1 LWRTTGDIMDC
12 YDCQGAYSLGWK
24 FILEL
29 QVGLEQYAGPGHWND
44 PDMLEVGNP
53 GLSAA
58 ESRAHFSLWSML
70 AAPLMA
76 GNDVRKMPDQ
86 TRDVLNNPEVIAI
99 DQDALGKQGYRF
111 MKHPGKQIWAK
122 ELSGGEWAVCYFNDS
137 DEAVQLRIDWTH
149 LSFLK
154 GAYRVRDVWQKKDLG
169 RNEGEFRAPLPS
181 HDVVLLRLTPVK

>member
-1 LWRTTGDIMDC
+1 LWRTTGDILNC

-53 GLSAA
+53 GLNEA
-58 ESRAHFSLWSML
+58 ESRAHFSLWAML

-76 GNDVRKMPDQ
+76 GNDVRKMADQ
-86 TRDVLNNPEVIAI
+86 TRDIFNNSEVIAI

-111 MKHPGKQIWAK
+111 MKHFGKQIWAK
-122 ELSGGEWAVCYFNDS
+122 ELAGGDWAVCYFNDS
-137 DEAVQLRIDWTH
+137 EESVQLRIDWTH

-154 GAYRVRDVWQKKDLG
+154 GTYRVRDVWQQKDLG

-181 HDVVLLRLTPVK
+181 HDVVVLRLTPVK